1 MKKLSFLWILALTS
15 IVSAQEL
22 KQPTYIVVGS
32 YKASVGDVDSLKVKI
47 EEQKKNMVLV
57 EYNGLAKIV
66 NITYATK
73 NLLCIKKNKLSDFI
87 EALVYIRDKAIE
99 WNGVLEKRG
108 IEQYEKEFKEVSIPK
123 IDLYVNTKLDSYH
136 LLYKNHIKRV
146 RFVKEGTNSLYR
158 VIFHISGS
166 KNIDAINNWI
176 VSIEDDLEMNN
187 EEINKLIQTLG
198 DATKLC
204 VEDVDIDNLLVE

>member
-1 MKKLSFLWILALTS
+1 MRNMKKLSFLWILALTS

-47 EEQKKNMVLV
+47 EEQKKNIVLV

-66 NITYATK
+66 NTTYATN
-73 NLLCIKKNKLSDFI
+73 NLICIKKNKLSDFI

-108 IEQYEKEFKEVSIPK
+108 IEQYEKEFRERLQSLLEEIFNPEVPFMQ
-123 IDLYVNTKLDSYH
+123 T
-136 LLYKNHIKRV
+136 
-146 RFVKEGTNSLYR
+146 E
-158 VIFHISGS
+158 
-166 KNIDAINNWI
+166 
-176 VSIEDDLEMNN
+176 IEDHCKYCDFR
-187 EEINKLIQTLG
+187 Q
-198 DATKLC
+198 LC
-204 VEDVDIDNLLVE
+204 RR